1 MKTSERA
8 AFFSAYPVAKPQL
21 FLLFLIFGILL
32 ALSGFTHAQAVK
44 PASPASRASIA
55 APAKPIT
62 TKPSWSDLTP
72 MQQTALE
79 PLAASWPTLSEA
91 QKRKWLEISKN
102 YPTLPAEGQ
111 ATIHSRMNEWV
122 ALSPAQRAEARLN
135 FAKTKELSKQLTPEE
150 KKAKWQS
157 YQALSAEE
165 KQKLAEKATSRP
177 VGAAPAVKPV
187 SPQKLTAVPPHGGKP
202 VGKITMIE
210 PALAL
215 RPAAEAAAGATIA
228 PHQD

>member
-8 AFFSAYPVAKPQL
+8 ALFSAYPAAKPQL

-32 ALSGFTHAQAVK
+32 ALSGLTHAQAVK
-44 PASPASRASIA
+44 PAPPASGAATA
-55 APAKPIT
+55 APLKPIT

-72 MQQTALE
+72 MQRTALE

-202 VGKITMIE
+202 VGKITTE

-215 RPAAEAAAGATIA
+215 LPAAEAAAGATIA